1 MRSLFGQEVQKIY
14 HKYECCNCEKLRAK
28 TGEMSA
34 SRPALFLDRD
44 GVINVDKG
52 YVSRV
57 EDFEWV
63 PGAAE
68 AIAAFNARNWY
79 VFVVTNQSGIAR
91 NYYTES
97 DMHTLHDWMLAE
109 LAQQGA
115 RIDRIY
121 HCPYHEE
128 GENPAYRKASF
139 DRKPNP
145 GMLLKAAIALGI
157 EMAPSWI
164 VGDLPTDMGAGRNA
178 GLAGGVHVL
187 TGFGSGHRT
196 EALAHASD
204 DFQVFGADSIHAVG
218 QLVPLLAD

>member
-14 HKYECCNCEKLRAK
+14 HKSECCNCEKLRAK
-28 TGEMSA
+28 TGGMSA
-34 SRPALFLDRD
+34 SQPALFLDRD

-145 GMLLKAAIALGI
+145 GMLLAAMSEFPVKREQSFLIGDKEAD
-157 EMAPSWI
+157 MAAARA
-164 VGDLPTDMGAGRNA
+164 AGVA
-178 GLAGGVHVL
+178 GFLFRGGNLAEFAEWTLAGFEDGNR
-187 TGFGSGHRT
+187 G
-196 EALAHASD
+196 
-204 DFQVFGADSIHAVG
+204 
-218 QLVPLLAD
+218 